1 MCRGLLAVSISWH
14 LLRLHGEIDPREEEQ
29 MQYLALIYGDETRW
43 QALSPEDRD
52 RELAE
57 YAALSQADVTV
68 GGSELDGIATATTVR
83 VRGDETL
90 VTDGPFAELKEALG
104 GYYVFECDSIDEAC
118 TWAAKIPA
126 ARHGAIEV
134 RPVYVDGGEQS

>member
-1 MCRGLLAVSISWH
+1 
-14 LLRLHGEIDPREEEQ
+14 
-29 MQYLALIYGDETRW
+29 MQYLALIYGDESRW
-43 QALSPEDRD
+43 AGLSPEQ
-52 RELAE
+52 REREMGE
-57 YAALSQADVTV
+57 YMALSQADVTK
-68 GGSELDGIATATTVR
+68 GGHELDSIATATTVR

-134 RPVYVDGGEQS
+134 RPVYVDGGGQS